1 MNIMK
6 KIITGVVVLLAAALI
21 GLKYFAAKNQI
32 GMPQPAP
39 QSRPEQE
46 GVALP
51 PGSTSY
57 APISSMP
64 TYTPAQGTGNYEL
77 IALPAAALD
86 LKGACEGGS
95 PKEIIENHGKTWGYF
110 TGRRNSFDPPKTQEM
125 YNHIWDYYA
134 CTAASRQDS
143 SICNELPGENV
154 KDAARFGVP
163 SYNHPE
169 VEAKFGTLMTPVA
182 QCRSKTVGFLF
193 MAYVAGKVKDQ
204 QNCNEYL
211 SETSSD
217 FQARVFPTEFCTAM
231 GQGREKSL
239 AYVKEKIPDLYPTA
253 EKMLPASKKA
263 CGSNPEC
270 LAYSGLWEGITT
282 GNPAKCPDAYKPN
295 CAALLQKS
303 PAPCAVILADMSKKY
318 CGYYKDL
325 VKHGGG
331 FVGVTPEE
339 VKAALEAEAAKK
351 KEEERLRKQEEAA
364 TKQINE
370 KVRKLMGKKGGE

>member
-1 MNIMK
+1 MK
-6 KIITGVVVLLAAALI
+6 KTITGVVVLLAAALI
-21 GLKYFAAKNQI
+21 GLKYFAAKNQV

-39 QSRPEQE
+39 QPQTEQQ

-57 APISSMP
+57 QPISSMP
-64 TYTPAQGTGNYEL
+64 TFTPTQGSGNYEM

-110 TGRRNSFDPPKTQEM
+110 TGRRNAFDPPKTQDL

-143 SICNELPGENV
+143 TICSELPGEPV
-154 KDAARFGVP
+154 KDAVKFGVP
-163 SYNHPE
+163 RYESI
-169 VEAKFGTLMTPVA
+169 EAGSKNGQPMSPMD
-182 QCRSKTVGFLF
+182 QCRSKTVVFLF
-193 MAYVAGKVKDQ
+193 KAYAAGKAKDQ
-204 QNCNEYL
+204 RNCLDYV
-211 SETSSD
+211 SD
-217 FQARVFPTEFCTAM
+217 LDPEAQSMFTNPAEFCAAV
-231 GQGREKSL
+231 GQGPDKGD
-239 AYVKEKIPDLYPTA
+239 AYLKQKMPKAYPIA
-253 EKMLPASKKA
+253 EKMMAMSEKV
-263 CGSNPEC
+263 CGSDAAC
-270 LAYSGLWEGITT
+270 LANHALWVGITS
-282 GNPAKCPDAYKPN
+282 GSPAKCPDAYKPN
-295 CAALLQKS
+295 CAALAQKS
-303 PAPCAVILADMSKKY
+303 PGPCASILADMSKKY

-331 FVGVTPEE
+331 YAGATPEE
-339 VKAALEAEAAKK
+339 VKASLEAAAAKK